1 MSIVDSYALTEAEI
15 RQFDEQG
22 YLGPFAAVSPD
33 EMRRMDQIIER
44 EVFGTE
50 GPSPGKRM
58 QSRHMDCPI
67 VYEIASRPEIVD
79 RMVSL
84 FGPDLMLWA
93 TYFFNKEPGGKEIP
107 WHQDL
112 NYWPL
117 EPLINI
123 SAWIAVDEATLEN
136 SCVQLIPGSHRKA
149 VPHIATP
156 HEAEFE
162 EMADPNYFDASHAI
176 PMELLPG
183 EFFLFNEKTLH
194 YSDKNRSQRR
204 RRGMT
209 MRVTLPIVRIDQEKP
224 PLHPGHR
231 AILLRG
237 SDSMGFNKMCDPP
250 GVKP

>member
-1 MSIVDSYALTEAEI
+1 MSIVASYSLTNAEI
-15 RQFDEQG
+15 GQFDVQG

-33 EMRRMDQIIER
+33 EMREMDQIIER
-44 EVFGTE
+44 QVFGTE

-67 VYEIASRPEIVD
+67 VYEIASRLGIVD
-79 RMVSL
+79 RMASL
-84 FGPDLMLWA
+84 FGPDLILWA

-136 SCVQLIPGSHRKA
+136 SCVQIIPGSHRKA
-149 VPHIATP
+149 IPHVSTP
-156 HEAEFE
+156 HEAEFD
-162 EMADPNYFDASHAI
+162 EMADPSYFDASQAV
-176 PMELLPG
+176 PMELRPG

-194 YSDKNRSQRR
+194 FSERNRSQRR

-237 SDSMGFNKMCDPP
+237 EDRMGFNRLCDAPC
-250 GVKP
+250 

>member
-1 MSIVDSYALTEAEI
+1 MSVVDTFALTEIEI
-15 RQFDEQG
+15 RKFDEQG
-22 YLGPFAAVSPD
+22 YLGPYTLVAPE
-33 EMRRMDQIIER
+33 EMREMDQEIER
-44 EVFGTE
+44 QVFGTE

-67 VYEIASRPEIVD
+67 VYEIASQPEILD
-79 RMVSL
+79 RVASL
-84 FGPDLMLWA
+84 FGPHLLLWA

-136 SCVQLIPGSHRKA
+136 SCVQVIPKSHRKA
-149 VPHIATP
+149 IPHVPAP
-156 HEAEFE
+156 SGVEFE
-162 EMADPNYFDASHAI
+162 EMADPRYFDASQAVPI
-176 PMELLPG
+176 ELKAG

-194 YSDKNRSQRR
+194 FSEQNRSQRR

-209 MRVTLPIVRIDQEKP
+209 VRITIPIVRIVHDTP
-224 PLHPGHR
+224 PLHPGHK

-237 SDSMGFNKMCDPP
+237 DDYMGFNKLCDPP
-250 GVKP
+250 LGTR